1 MAVGVASVG
10 LAACARN
17 DPIAADDQADRSRQD
32 DPLPSW
38 NDGATKRSL
47 LNFVAAVTTEGS
59 EYVQPSE
66 RIAVFDNDGTLWV
79 EQPIY
84 AEFVFVLDRAR
95 EMIAG
100 QPALARRAPF
110 NALPSASAAW
120 PSSLTREQA
129 IALLAATHSG
139 ITQEDFE
146 NIVNNWIGAARH
158 PRFGRPY
165 TQCVYQP
172 MLEALQF
179 LRANG
184 FKTFIVSGG
193 GIDFIRAFA
202 ERVYGVPPE
211 QVIGSSGQARYELR
225 EGIGTIMKAPKL
237 GSIDDKEGKPVNI
250 ALHIGRRPVAA
261 FGNSDGDQDML
272 QYVTTGSGRRFGLI
286 VHHDDADR
294 EYAYDRDSR
303 IGRLSTALDE
313 ARTRGWTIA
322 SMRNDWRTIFP
333 QNVSG

>member
-1 MAVGVASVG
+1 
-10 LAACARN
+10 
-17 DPIAADDQADRSRQD
+17 
-32 DPLPSW
+32 
-38 NDGATKRSL
+38 
-47 LNFVAAVTTEGS
+47 
-59 EYVQPSE
+59 VQPSE

-84 AEFVFVLDRAR
+84 TEFVFVLDRAR
-95 EMIAG
+95 EMVAG
-100 QPALARRAPF
+100 QPRLARRAPF
-110 NALPSASAAW
+110 NVLPSASGAW
-120 PSSLTREQA
+120 PSSLTKEQA
-129 IALLAATHSG
+129 IALLAATHTG

-146 NIVNNWIGAARH
+146 NIVNNWIGGARH

-193 GIDFIRAFA
+193 GIDFMRAFA

-211 QVIGSSGQARYELR
+211 QVIGSSAQARYELR
-225 EGIGTIMKAPKL
+225 EGIGTIMKVPKL

-250 ALHIGRRPVAA
+250 ALHIGRRPIAA
-261 FGNSDGDQDML
+261 FGNSDGDQAML

-294 EYAYDRDSR
+294 EYAYDRNSKV
-303 IGRLSTALDE
+303 GRLSSALDE

-333 QNVSG
+333 SNVSG